1 MSFTRQPHAV
11 VCSIQMVGGGSG
23 RGQAGRPE
31 ALLMPVTRTS
41 RDRLSGPLR
50 RRSKEVAMTGVDCAL
65 TVSRD
70 QVIPSITA
78 VIAAPTTA
86 TVAANTVKAAAN
98 HRSRRSRRARGTITS
113 GKVEGIAGR
122 ISARIVDGSFT
133 TGAAN
138 PRQIQIALGVEPDGR
153 RSGCATTRSQSRVG
167 HAPSLSASSEW
178 RAKEPYG
185 DAKFYGLSCVGPG
198 NNAELRPVTQ

>member
-1 MSFTRQPHAV
+1 MMSFTRQPHAV
-11 VCSIQMVGGGSG
+11 VCSIPMVGAGSR
-23 RGQAGRPE
+23 RGQAARWPADAV
-31 ALLMPVTRTS
+31 ALRGT
-41 RDRLSGPLR
+41 

-133 TGAAN
+133 TGAAD
-138 PRQIQIALGVEPDGR
+138 PRQIQMPSGVEPHGR
-153 RSGCATTRSQSRVG
+153 QSGSATTRSQSRFG
-167 HAPSLSASSEW
+167 HAPSLSTSSE
-178 RAKEPYG
+178 RRVKEPYG
-185 DAKFYGLSCVGPG
+185 GAKFYGLSCVGPG